1 MPSFPSFSF
10 DRFELNT
17 FTRRLLRDGQ
27 AIPIADRHFDVLY
40 RLVSS
45 AGELV
50 TKDALVNAGWGDVA
64 VTDNS
69 LEQAISAL
77 RRALG
82 TRTDDSQ
89 YIETVP
95 RRGYRFSG
103 AVERRIAKASDHDLD
118 AMMAPHRAWVEGRAA
133 LETLEAGQ
141 IGRAIRD
148 FEQVLEAFPDNAL
161 ARVGLANAFA
171 MRYETTRTDATP
183 DNTSLA
189 QAAEHAREACR
200 LDPGLAEAWATL
212 GFVHG
217 CQAQPLEALAALRRA
232 VTMEP
237 DNWRHQFRL
246 AFASW
251 GEERLR
257 AARRTLAML
266 PGFPL
271 AHFLAATV
279 HVARNLLADA
289 ERELR
294 AGIVGQDAQG
304 AHARFTA
311 VALHW
316 LLGLV
321 LLAKGDEEGAVAEFE
336 RELAAEA
343 SGHLY
348 SRECCAN
355 TRYAIG
361 ALRLRQKKKEEAQR
375 AFGQVLERVPTHRLV
390 QAVLA
395 AQSMS
400 KLTAPDSSGPG
411 GVGFSVRTDGPFD
424 EQFGAAIALDLLG
437 QTAFAAQLIDGALA
451 VAPPGNAGWL
461 LPVEPLLNVS
471 GNPGAWAAALARL
484 QSRAV

>member
-10 DRFELNT
+10 ERFELNT
-17 FTRRLLRDGQ
+17 FTRRLTCDGQ
-27 AIPIADRHFDVLY
+27 PISIADRHFDVLY
-40 RLVSS
+40 RLVGSS
-45 AGELV
+45 GELV
-50 TKDALVNAGWGDVA
+50 TKDALVGAGWGDVA

-69 LEQAISAL
+69 LEQAISSI

-82 TRTDDSQ
+82 PRPDGTQ

-103 AVERRIAKASDHDLD
+103 AVERRVARASDDDLE

-133 LETLEAGQ
+133 LETLEADQ
-141 IGRAIRD
+141 VGRAIRD

-171 MRYETTRTDATP
+171 MRYETTRTDALP
-183 DNTSLA
+183 DRGSLA
-189 QAAEHAREACR
+189 KAGEHAREACR

-217 CQAQPLEALAALRRA
+217 CSGQPVEALAALRRA
-232 VTMEP
+232 VTTEP

-246 AFASW
+246 AYSSW

-271 AHFLAATV
+271 AHLLAATV
-279 HVARNLLADA
+279 HVARNLLDEA

-294 AGIVGQDAQG
+294 AGIVGQEAQG
-304 AHARFTA
+304 PHARFNA

-321 LLAKGDEEGAVAEFE
+321 LLARGEEAGALAEFE

-348 SRECCAN
+348 ARECCAN
-355 TRYAIG
+355 TCYAMG
-361 ALRLRQKKKEEAQR
+361 ALRLRQGKKTDAQQ
-375 AFGQVLERVPTHRLV
+375 AFAQTLERVPNHRLV
-390 QAVLA
+390 RTVLM
-395 AQSMS
+395 AQS
-400 KLTAPDSSGPG
+400 LSGPQSTYNTEILSVAKG
-411 GVGFSVRTDGPFD
+411 GSFD
-424 EQFGAAIALDLLG
+424 EQFGAAVILNLLG
-437 QTAFAAQLIDGALA
+437 QTAFATQVLDGALA
-451 VAPPGNAGWL
+451 SAPPGNAGWL
-461 LPVEPLLNVS
+461 LPVEPLLNVA
-471 GNPGAWAAALARL
+471 GNPQAWSAALARL
-484 QSRAV
+484 QARAV

>member
-10 DRFELNT
+10 ERFQLNS
-17 FTRRLLRDGQ
+17 FTRRLTCDGQ
-27 AIPIADRHFDVLY
+27 PVPVADRHFDVLY

-50 TKDALVNAGWGDVA
+50 TKDTLVNAGWGDVA

-82 TRTDDSQ
+82 TRADGSQ

-103 AVERRIAKASDHDLD
+103 AVERRIAKASDDDLD

-133 LETLEAGQ
+133 LETLEANQ
-141 IGRAIRD
+141 VGRAIRD

-161 ARVGLANAFA
+161 AHVGLANAFA
-171 MRYETTRTDATP
+171 MRYETTRADVIP
-183 DNTSLA
+183 DKESLA
-189 QAAEHAREACR
+189 RAAKHAREACR
-200 LDPGLAEAWATL
+200 VDPGLAEAWATL
-212 GFVHG
+212 GFIHS
-217 CQAQPLEALAALRRA
+217 CQGQPVEALAALRRG

-246 AFASW
+246 AYSSW

-257 AARRTLAML
+257 ASRRTLAML

-279 HVARNLLADA
+279 HVARNLLDEA

-304 AHARFTA
+304 PHARFTA

-321 LLAKGDEEGAVAEFE
+321 LLAKGDEEGAVVEFE
-336 RELAAEA
+336 RELAAES

-355 TRYAIG
+355 TCYALG
-361 ALRLRQKKKEEAQR
+361 SLRLRQGRGMEAQQ
-375 AFGQVLERVPTHRLV
+375 AFTQALERVPNHRLV
-390 QAVLA
+390 QMVLA
-395 AQSMS
+395 VPSLAGMKDTHSLFS
-400 KLTAPDSSGPG
+400 RVKG
-411 GVGFSVRTDGPFD
+411 GSFD
-424 EQFGAAIALDLLG
+424 EMFGGAIAMGLLD
-437 QTAFAAQLIDGALA
+437 QPASAAQAIESALA
-451 VAPPGNAGWL
+451 EAPPGNAGWL
-461 LPVEPLLNVS
+461 LPVEPLLNVAA
-471 GNPGAWAAALARL
+471 NPGIWTPALARL
-484 QSRAV
+484 QARAV